1 MADRATSVTGKKH
14 VLAER
19 LGNLSKAGRVKL
31 VFSRL
36 AYLLLTHLAL
46 AADAQACAERL
57 KPLRLPGIPQLQQH
71 LRSQLWDALIVRLE
85 RSPKARPGARKIKE
99 LIQQ

>member
-1 MADRATSVTGKKH
+1 LGDYQLLTYRGVVRYLH
-14 VLAER
+14 LVLI
-19 LGNLSKAGRVKL
+19 
-31 VFSRL
+31 

-57 KPLRLPGIPQLQQH
+57 KPLRLPGIPALQQH

-85 RSPKARPGARKIKE
+85 KSPKTRPGARKIKE